1 MMPVRSRF
9 AAARSAR
16 DPGSPLRSIFGTF
29 LGLESWTRVSSPQDV
44 RASRARTRAGPSP
57 QDVRASRARTRA
69 GLARVAQ
76 DPRESRE
83 SRASRAKVARVAAMG
98 GSGGPKWGCNNA
110 TMGPCSGQLD
120 SSGRAEGQAAMRDR
134 KISIQTIKAAPR
146 SFRLRGR
153 FAPSRALISDVPA
166 LRDFCSPPSEVLG
179 TSRASPRGQ
188 NSRRKLKFH
197 QNRDT

>member
-1 MMPVRSRF
+1 MASKV
-9 AAARSAR
+9 
-16 DPGSPLRSIFGTF
+16 G
-29 LGLESWTRVSSPQDV
+29 RVCLH
-44 RASRARTRAGPSP
+44 PSP
-57 QDVRASRARTRA
+57 VATCASHQSR
-69 GLARVAQ
+69 LAQ

-83 SRASRAKVARVAAMG
+83 SRASRGHG

-110 TMGPCSGQLD
+110 TMGPCAGHLD

-134 KISIQTIKAAPR
+134 KISIGTAKAAPR
-146 SFRLRGR
+146 SFRLRDR
-153 FAPSRALISDVPA
+153 FARSRALIAGVLA

-197 QNRDT
+197 QNRDTKGGKMRFASLCSDGSLQLEMQLWGLVVALCH

>member
-1 MMPVRSRF
+1 MDACVLTPRCPRESRKNP
-9 AAARSAR
+9 R
-16 DPGSPLRSIFGTF
+16 GT
-29 LGLESWTRVSSPQDV
+29 
-44 RASRARTRAGPSP
+44 RASRARP
-57 QDVRASRARTRA
+57 
-69 GLARVAQ
+69 ARVA
-76 DPRESRE
+76 RKSRE
-83 SRASRAKVARVAAMG
+83 SRPWG

-110 TMGPCSGQLD
+110 TMGPCAGHLD

-134 KISIQTIKAAPR
+134 KISIQAIKAAPR

-153 FAPSRALISDVPA
+153 FPPSRALIAGVLA

-197 QNRDT
+197 QNRDTKGGKMRFASLCSDGSLQLEMQLWGLVVALCH